1 MSTLVSVEQLAQEF
15 NRDVRTVQLLHK
27 SGMPKHGHGQY
38 NLEVCKTWY
47 IAHLQSKIGSRSN
60 EGENA
65 GDYNVD
71 LETARLKR
79 AQADLAEIELTEK
92 RGQVVPIAV
101 LEYSLTQV
109 IANARQNLLMLPGRI
124 APELEGE
131 ARAVIKARISKSIH
145 EALTELSK
153 VKINVIEP
161 SATDPGSGARSD
173 DGAQPGTPDLGTA
186 PDPDGD
192 GMGRSE
198 PDNPPGG

>member
-1 MSTLVSVEQLAQEF
+1 MSTIVSVEQLAREF
-15 NRDVRTVQLLHK
+15 NRDVRTVQLLAK

-47 IAHLQSKIGSRSN
+47 IAYLQSKVGSRSN

-131 ARAVIKARISKSIH
+131 TRAVIKARVAQSIRD
-145 EALTELSK
+145 ALTELSK
-153 VKINVIEP
+153 VKINVIES
-161 SATDPGSGARSD
+161 SATDAGSGASPN
-173 DGAQPGTPDLGTA
+173 DGAGAGAPDLDTPA
-186 PDPDGD
+186 DPDGD

-198 PDNPPGG
+198 PDNSPGR